1 MDQDHYPKIG
11 VVGPCGAGKTTLIV
25 SLQNLGY
32 SARHIA
38 QEHSYL
44 PTMWKRLVNPDFLVY
59 LKASYDIS
67 TTRRK
72 LDWTREEYNEQLR
85 RLQDV
90 LLNADLVID
99 TDGLTP
105 SEVLQRVV
113 EVLGAT

>member
-25 SLQNLGY
+25 ALRSMGY

-44 PTMWKRLVNPDFLVY
+44 PTMWKRLVNPDILIY
-59 LKASYDIS
+59 LNASFDIS
-67 TTRRK
+67 TMRRK
-72 LDWTREEYNEQLR
+72 LDWTRDEYNEQLR
-85 RLQDV
+85 RLQDA
-90 LLNADLVID
+90 LHNADLVID
-99 TDGLTP
+99 TDRLTP
-105 SEVLQRVV
+105 SEVLQRVI